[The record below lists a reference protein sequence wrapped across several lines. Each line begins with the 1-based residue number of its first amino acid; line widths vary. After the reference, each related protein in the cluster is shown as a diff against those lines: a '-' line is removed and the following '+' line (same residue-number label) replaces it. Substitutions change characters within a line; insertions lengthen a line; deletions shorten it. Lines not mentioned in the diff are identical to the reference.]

1 MSTAGRPPEDRTS
14 GLTGGPSAE
23 DGTEHGSSPRERPP
37 RLQSLAG
44 LAVRGSDGRVVGR
57 VRDIYQQDASGAL
70 AAITVMPRQLSA
82 RTVLIPAA
90 AIESLPPAG
99 EAQDESRPD
108 AEARSDAEAR
118 PDAEA
123 RSDVGTRPDAAVR
136 SEGASPEKDPA
147 VRLRV
152 DAAAAR
158 AGRRPPEI
166 AHVTPQDL
174 REAAEALGLDP
185 DVPARTGDGPR
196 SDRGT
201 GADRGTGSDGG
212 ARSGSARP
220 DGGTGAGGAADPA
233 GAEGATGPADET
245 R

>member
-1 MSTAGRPPEDRTS
+1 MSTDGRPPEDRTS

-23 DGTEHGSSPRERPP
+23 AAAETEAGIEAETETEAGQVRGTRERTP
-37 RLQSLAG
+37 RLQALAG

-90 AIESLPPAG
+90 AIESLPPTG
-99 EAQDESRPD
+99 EEQDVARSDTASRSG
-108 AEARSDAEAR
+108 AEARSDE
-118 PDAEA
+118 
-123 RSDVGTRPDAAVR
+123 GTRSA
-136 SEGASPEKDPA
+136 STSPEQDLA

-185 DVPARTGDGPR
+185 DDGTGTDAETR
-196 SDRGT
+196 SDRE
-201 GADRGTGSDGG
+201 ADTD
-212 ARSGSARP
+212 
-220 DGGTGAGGAADPA
+220 
-233 GAEGATGPADET
+233 DET
-245 R
+245 GLDREAGTDGWTRSDSSRTGGEAR